1 MQAEPGTT
9 TPPPRAQAAGSITWQ
24 SPQQQQAVAEVP
36 LQFGKMVQGLPMEE
50 MPPICWQEPMLS
62 TVQVLLAGLQQA
74 PGPSP
79 AQTAGT
85 QAMPPVNVPFF
96 RTQSQLVAM
105 AQLPLKQQLPKTGV
119 VGQKPGAH
127 EAPGK

>member
-1 MQAEPGTT
+1 M
-9 TPPPRAQAAGSITWQ
+9 TWHR
-24 SPQQQQAVAEVP
+24 PQQQHAASVLP
-36 LQFGKMVQGLPMEE
+36 LQLGKMVQGLPMEE
-50 MPPICWQEPMLS
+50 VPPICWQEPALM

-79 AQTAGT
+79 AQMLGLHG
-85 QAMPPVNVPFF
+85 MPPVKVPFL
-96 RTQSQLVAM
+96 RTQSQLVAV

-127 EAPGK
+127 AAPGK